1 MTKYQIARFK
11 RAIKRDLTREVLSPR
26 AKNYRNEK
34 VVYAFPEKEQRT
46 LPDYI
51 ANNPWY

>member
-1 MTKYQIARFK
+1 MTKYQIAQFK
-11 RAIKRDLTREVLSPR
+11 RAVKRDLTKEILSPK
-26 AKNYRNEK
+26 AKNYKIAK
-34 VVYAFPEKEQRT
+34 VVHTFPQKEERI

>member
-1 MTKYQIARFK
+1 MTKYQIAQLK
-11 RAIKRDLTREVLSPR
+11 RAVKRDLTKEFLSPR
-26 AKNYRNEK
+26 AKNYVAEKKSRNNHRE
-34 VVYAFPEKEQRT
+34 

>member
-1 MTKYQIARFK
+1 MTKYQIARCK
-11 RAIKRDLTREVLSPR
+11 RAVKRDLTKEILGPQ
-26 AKNYRNEK
+26 AHNYKSK
-34 VVYAFPEKEQRT
+34 VAYCFPKQEDKK

>member
-1 MTKYQIARFK
+1 MTKYQIAQFK
-11 RAIKRDLTREVLSPR
+11 RAVKRDLTKEVLGPR
-26 AKNYRNEK
+26 AKNYKNDK
-34 VVYAFPEKEQRT
+34 VVYTFPEKEKRT